1 MNCVT
6 LYLLVTK
13 MEKRGKLADKFNQDK
28 RVIDQISNES
38 KTAAQHERRKTAI
51 KNLRECATR
60 IIKTDYLAEFD
71 TLLTD
76 QVLNDHRK

>member
-1 MNCVT
+1 
-6 LYLLVTK
+6 

-28 RVIDQISNES
+28 RAIDQISNES
-38 KTAAQHERRKTAI
+38 TTAAQHERRKTAI
-51 KNLRECATR
+51 KHLRECATR